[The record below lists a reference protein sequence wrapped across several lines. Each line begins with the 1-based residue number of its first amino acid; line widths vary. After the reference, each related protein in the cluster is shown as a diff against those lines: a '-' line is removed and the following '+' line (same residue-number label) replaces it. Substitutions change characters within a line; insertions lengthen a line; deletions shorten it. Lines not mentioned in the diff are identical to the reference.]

1 MANNKLMGNY
11 SHRGVLLMLVLKL
24 PQCLNTGCLMIIQND
39 LALGVLNYGK
49 YAHDDSHKFV
59 LTLLKGDAYNFF
71 RLD

>member
-1 MANNKLMGNY
+1 
-11 SHRGVLLMLVLKL
+11 MLVLKL
-24 PQCLNTGCLMIIQND
+24 PECLNTGCLMIIQND

-49 YAHDDSHKFV
+49 YAHDNSHKFV

>member
-24 PQCLNTGCLMIIQND
+24 PECLNTGFLMIIQND

-49 YAHDDSHKFV
+49 YAHDDNHNHNYSLF
-59 LTLLKGDAYNFF
+59 
-71 RLD
+71 

>member
-11 SHRGVLLMLVLKL
+11 SHRGVLLLLVLKL
-24 PQCLNTGCLMIIQND
+24 PQCLNTGRIMIVQNY

-49 YAHDDSHKFV
+49 YAHDNSHKFV